1 MVSQIFKGC
10 HSNFE
15 IECLNFKSYI
25 NLHVLRYANWIH
37 LQNPNN
43 KAMVSQI
50 FKGCH
55 SNFEIECL
63 NFKSFYK

>member
-1 MVSQIFKGC
+1 MTLLQNRNDLIF
-10 HSNFE
+10 
-15 IECLNFKSYI
+15 YI
-25 NLHVLRYANWIH
+25 KLHVLRYANWIH
-37 LQNPNN
+37 LQNPN

-50 FKGCH
+50 FKGCD

>member
-1 MVSQIFKGC
+1 MTLLQNRNDLIF
-10 HSNFE
+10 
-15 IECLNFKSYI
+15 YI
-25 NLHVLRYANWIH
+25 KLHVLRYANWIH